1 MNQTLEQD
9 IVDAIHHLDA
19 NQLRDV
25 KSFVERLSNEK
36 QTEDLVTEEE
46 LAMILKVSAS
56 KQRSY
61 NK

>member
-9 IVDAIHHLDA
+9 IVDAIHHLDT

-25 KSFVERLSNEK
+25 KSFVERLSSEK
-36 QTEDLVTEEE
+36 RIKDLVTEEE

-56 KQRSY
+56 KQRC
-61 NK
+61 